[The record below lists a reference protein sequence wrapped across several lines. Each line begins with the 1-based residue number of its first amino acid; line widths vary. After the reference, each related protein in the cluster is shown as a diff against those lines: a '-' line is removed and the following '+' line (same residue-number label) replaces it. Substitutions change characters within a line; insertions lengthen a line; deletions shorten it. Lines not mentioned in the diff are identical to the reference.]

1 MRLKSFK
8 NDKGLTSLG
17 QCCSGKQAPNGACLN
32 SCKTRF
38 HICLKNY
45 QAEID
50 LKTDCTFG
58 SSATHVIGENSFN
71 LTTSTT
77 TPSVATI
84 ETSKQSTINQIQH
97 LQNDTLINP
106 IGFPF
111 EFLWPVSI
119 CRRYIQ

>member
-1 MRLKSFK
+1 MRLKSFS

-17 QCCSGKQAPNGACLN
+17 RCCSGKQMSNGSCQN

-58 SSATHVIGENSFN
+58 SSATHVVGENSFN

-77 TPSVATI
+77 SSVATD
-84 ETSKQSTINQIQH
+84 KQSVINQIQ
-97 LQNDTLINP
+97 QNQNGTFINP

-119 CRRYIQ
+119 MR